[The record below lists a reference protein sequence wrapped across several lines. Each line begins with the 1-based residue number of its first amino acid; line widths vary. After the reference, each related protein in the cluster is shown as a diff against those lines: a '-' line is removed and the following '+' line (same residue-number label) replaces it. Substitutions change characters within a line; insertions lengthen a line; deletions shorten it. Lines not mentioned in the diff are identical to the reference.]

1 MLSIEIIYRKNVP
14 DIQKPLFC
22 VCEYWFARGLLACAN
37 IIDEIKLT
45 EIESKPAEQLYPY
58 IGFADVR
65 HDNFKEL
72 MNSLKILKSQACQL
86 NVQLF
91 ENSKYQIFF
100 VELNQSHDKYWQ
112 AAIAIFLAA
121 LVCAAV
127 TTNLLLIALFSLA
140 LILSGAGFYC
150 THEPSVGMSL
160 I

>member
-22 VCEYWFARGLLACAN
+22 VNEYWFARGLLACAN

-45 EIESKPAEQLYPY
+45 EIESKPAEQLYLY
-58 IGFADVR
+58 IGFRDVR
-65 HDNFKEL
+65 HD
-72 MNSLKILKSQACQL
+72 

-91 ENSKYQIFF
+91 ENSKYEIFF
-100 VELNQSHDKYWQ
+100 VELNQSYDKYWQ
-112 AAIAIFLAA
+112 VAMAIFLTA

-127 TTNLLLIALFSLA
+127 TANLLLIALFSLA

-150 THEPSVGMSL
+150 THEPTVGMSL